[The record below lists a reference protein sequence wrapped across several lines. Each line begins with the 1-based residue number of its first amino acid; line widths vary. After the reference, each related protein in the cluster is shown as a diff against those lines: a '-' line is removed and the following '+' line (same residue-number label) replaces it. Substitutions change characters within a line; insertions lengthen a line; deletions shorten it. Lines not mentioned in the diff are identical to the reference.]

1 MRHHPGRG
9 YGGMFLNWALTDDAA
24 PYGSWGNGAPMRVAA
39 VGWLARDEAEALEL
53 AAAQAA
59 VSHDHPDAIT
69 AAQAVPLAILLG
81 RSGHSCATVRQRL
94 IEEFAY
100 DLAPGRALARGGF
113 DISAAGTVPPAITA
127 ALEAEAWE
135 DAVRTTVCLG
145 GDTDTLACIAGAVA
159 EVIHGLPRD
168 IADSTRGYLTDDLR
182 AVLERFEAAV
192 RA

>member
-1 MRHHPGRG
+1 
-9 YGGMFLNWALTDDAA
+9 
-24 PYGSWGNGAPMRVAA
+24 MRVAA

-59 VSHDHPDAIT
+59 VSHDHPDAIA
-69 AAQAVPLAILLG
+69 AAQAVALAILLA
-81 RSGHSCATVRQRL
+81 RSGLSRAAVRRRL
-94 IEEFAY
+94 IQDFAY
-100 DLAPGRALARGGF
+100 DLAPERALARGGF

-127 ALEAEAWE
+127 VLQAEAWE

-168 IADSTRGYLTDDLR
+168 IADSARAYLTDDLR
-182 AVLERFEAAV
+182 VVLERFETAV